1 VSFLEL
7 VQSSSVT
14 QDARLLSS
22 AMLLLVMDWA
32 VLLPNPVRVSPLFS
46 SSFPLSP
53 QRWKTWCCCCAQAIR
68 VSDVLC

>member
-22 AMLLLVMDWA
+22 AMLLLVMD
-32 VLLPNPVRVSPLFS
+32 
-46 SSFPLSP
+46 
-53 QRWKTWCCCCAQAIR
+53 
-68 VSDVLC
+68 